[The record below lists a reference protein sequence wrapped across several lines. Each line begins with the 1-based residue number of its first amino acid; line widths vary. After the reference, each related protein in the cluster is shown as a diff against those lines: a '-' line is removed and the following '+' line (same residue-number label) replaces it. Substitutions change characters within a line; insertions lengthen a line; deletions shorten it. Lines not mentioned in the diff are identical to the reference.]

1 MDQSIKLEFQKSL
14 AKTNVFLKGIG
25 LGLIF
30 LYLFS
35 GIYSISS
42 NEIGVLQRFGKV
54 VEKDVRPGIHFGL
67 PWPIDKISRVPVK
80 KVETILIDDFY
91 EKGDN
96 AAFFLTYT
104 GLTSYCVTGDN
115 NIVTI
120 NCVLKYTIGKP
131 NDYLFN
137 INRVKLALKSLAT
150 NTLLHRLSEMPVD
163 EILTYGKKK
172 IESSVK
178 LDLQARLD
186 NIQSGINI
194 TFVELKDVRPP
205 LIVQNA
211 FDDVINAK
219 IDKRKMI
226 SRAESYQNEKIPG
239 ANAQAACLIHEAEAY
254 KKGVI
259 ARAKGETIRF
269 LKQLSEYRKNPEV
282 TRKRLRRE
290 LINKTLPLV
299 EKKIIV
305 DKDSINLRFIQPNF

>member
-1 MDQSIKLEFQKSL
+1 MDQSVKSEFQKSL
-14 AKTNVFLKGIG
+14 TKTKVFLKWVG
-25 LGLIF
+25 LGLIL

-54 VEKDVRPGIHFGL
+54 LEKDVRPGIHFGL
-67 PWPIDKISRVPVK
+67 PWPIDRINRVPVK

-96 AAFFLTYT
+96 AALFLTYT
-104 GLTSYCVTGDN
+104 GLTRHCVTGDN

-120 NCVLKYTIGKP
+120 NCVLQYTIGKP
-131 NDYLFN
+131 NDYIFN
-137 INRVKLALKSLAT
+137 INRVKLALRCLAT

-163 EILTYGKKK
+163 EILTYGKKE
-172 IESSVK
+172 IENSVK
-178 LDLQARLD
+178 LELQTKLD
-186 NIQSGINI
+186 KIQSGINI

-239 ANAQAACLIHEAEAY
+239 ANGQAARLVHGAEAY

-259 ARAKGETIRF
+259 ARAKGETGRF
-269 LKQLSEYRKNPEV
+269 LKQLAEYRKNPEV
-282 TRKRLRRE
+282 TRQRLRRE

-305 DKDSINLRFIQPNF
+305 DKDSINLKFIQP